1 MGEEIDSDHI
11 EYCSRMFQVRKTL
24 WSLLGD
30 RGYEVSDKDRNDSIA
45 NFKEKCT
52 NGGIV
57 NDPDRLTLRAHKPKF
72 ERRRA
77 VVLFSGR
84 KDKFATDDVKRF
96 FEQIDQ
102 EWSRNDMKASTDSL
116 TAIFVIHKAMT
127 SFAKKVMVTEHQRR
141 NQGNTDSGIPMVLSF
156 NVFFEAELVVNIT
169 EHIAVPKHRVL
180 KVSEKKS
187 LLTKYHVSE
196 DQLPR
201 ILITDPVAKYFGL
214 RRGEIVEIIRDS
226 ATAGRYTTYR
236 ICL

>member
-1 MGEEIDSDHI
+1 MIHYRRFGGP
-11 EYCSRMFQVRKTL
+11 L
-24 WSLLGD
+24 PSLMD
-30 RGYEVSDKDRNDSIA
+30 IRGICLSTRWRAQHSK
-45 NFKEKCT
+45 
-52 NGGIV
+52 
-57 NDPDRLTLRAHKPKF
+57 RAHALMHPNL
-72 ERRRA
+72 
-77 VVLFSGR
+77 VLSIGILTMFLPQSTPSTP
-84 KDKFATDDVKRF
+84 F
-96 FEQIDQ
+96 QIDQ
-102 EWSRNDMKASTDSL
+102 EWGRNDMKASTDSL